1 MMRTLSVVCL
11 ATMLLAG
18 SVFASTPGTDTHAT
32 VQQLQIME
40 GAYKLTKGRILRL
53 SAVQNRLYAEVNGH
67 DRTELVATSENVFAS
82 KDGTIKVTYKPET
95 ETSLEQISVAFAHE
109 GRVSLA
115 HAFTERDWRSVWAS
129 R

>member
-1 MMRTLSVVCL
+1 
-11 ATMLLAG
+11 
-18 SVFASTPGTDTHAT
+18 
-32 VQQLQIME
+32 
-40 GAYKLTKGRILRL
+40 
-53 SAVQNRLYAEVNGH
+53 VNGH

-115 HAFTERDWRSVWAS
+115 HAFTERDWRSVWES